1 MQDALAV
8 GGELRFLYDLE
19 QSLQEKIEAVAH
31 NVYGAGR
38 VVYQRRAELT
48 LRRMKRMQMEDL
60 PVCIAKTQ
68 YSLSTNPGL
77 RGRPSQ
83 FDVPARDVKVSA
95 GAGFVVFFT
104 GDIMTMPG
112 LPRRPAA
119 ETIDFDDD
127 RHTVGLF

>member
-1 MQDALAV
+1 M
-8 GGELRFLYDLE
+8 RFLYDLE

-68 YSLSTNPGL
+68 YSLSADPTL
-77 RGRPSQ
+77 RGRPTNHD
-83 FDVPARDVKVSA
+83 FPVREVRPSA
-95 GAGFVVFFT
+95 GAGFIVVIA
-104 GDIMTMPG
+104 DEIMTMPG
-112 LPRRPAA
+112 LPKAPAA
-119 ETIDFDDD
+119 TRFTLD
-127 RHTVGLF
+127 